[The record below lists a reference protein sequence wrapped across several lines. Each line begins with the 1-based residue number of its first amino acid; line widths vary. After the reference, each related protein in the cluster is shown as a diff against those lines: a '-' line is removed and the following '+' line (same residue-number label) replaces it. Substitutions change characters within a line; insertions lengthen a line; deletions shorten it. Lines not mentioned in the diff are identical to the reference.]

1 MRPGTTFVVLA
12 LLVLLFA
19 AAAVLAWQLLGA

>member
-1 MRPGTTFVVLA
+1 MRPGTVFVVLA

-19 AAAVLAWQLLGA
+19 AAGVLAWQLLTT

>member
-19 AAAVLAWQLLGA
+19 DAAVLAWQLLGA